1 MKKATVRRHLQ
12 ELPEVCGVHHLHV

>member
-12 ELPEVCGVHHLHV
+12 ELPGVCGVHHLHV